1 MIKWVYSFGP
11 RGVDGSMHMRDTLG
25 GKGASLADMTRLGLP
40 VPPGFTLTTSCC
52 SDFFQNNNRL
62 SEDMIE
68 QIDEAILR
76 LEGETGRTFMNPRNP
91 LIVAVRPGAKALM
104 PGIMDTVLCL
114 GLSPKLIEEWQKH
127 NEFDPHIL
135 WNAYRRFVRTYSE
148 LVLHVDSLHFDELIA
163 KLREEHSVDF
173 LDNLPLEPLKE
184 VTFKFRELAEKH
196 IDKPF
201 PDDPLEQLYSSIAAG
216 FSSWNSRRA
225 ILFRQMHDID
235 SQNDGAAVTVQTQ
248 VLGLKNKAQSGT
260 GFCYSREPHTGE
272 NKCSGGFVFSG
283 LGEDYNDS
291 QRDIVFLSRALSPQ
305 PNETLE
311 AQMPWVWHDLLH
323 ACEVVEKW
331 YGTMRQLE
339 FAVEDGRLW
348 LLQTHRAE
356 PKTPEAALRIAVE
369 MVNEGL
375 IRRQDAIE
383 NLKPEQLEKI
393 LHPSLNTELN
403 MHIIGKG
410 MGASPGAVSA
420 IACFSTKRALEY
432 ARKGEKVIL
441 IAEETRPD
449 DVQGIQAAAGVLT
462 TRGGISSHAAVI
474 ARGMGRPC
482 ITGASE
488 LNLNAQEKTLCG
500 HDIIVKEGDFL
511 TIDGL
516 SGLVIEGEVP
526 IKLPDLNDDFNE
538 FMSWVDKYRR
548 IEIRANGETLKE
560 IEIARQF
567 GAEGIGLIRTE
578 HMFLK
583 EERLSLVREMILAE
597 DSFARKKVLDKIL
610 PMQRE
615 DFIGL
620 FRAAQG
626 WPVTLR
632 LLDPPLHEFLP
643 DNDKDIEKLAL
654 DMKRQ
659 VADVKNRLE
668 RLKETNPMLGHRGV
682 RLGVTSPEIYRMQAQ
697 AIFEAAAQIQQEGGD
712 LELEIMIPLVTLN
725 DEVAH
730 IKKILENVAL
740 AVEGEFKVK
749 IKWLCGSMIETPR
762 AALRA
767 EDIAQSADFFS
778 FGTNDLTQMTWGV
791 SRDDSGLFLRSYLS
805 EGILSDDPF
814 KTMDFNGV
822 GELIKIAVKRGRKA
836 NPNLICGICGE
847 HGGDPATI
855 KFCFEAGVDY
865 VSCSPWRVPVA
876 RLAAAQ
882 AALICDNPPGG
893 RSISD

>member
-11 RGVDGSMHMRDTLG
+11 RGVDGSMHMRGTLG

-52 SDFFQNNNRL
+52 SAYFQNGSHL
-62 SEDMIE
+62 SEAMIE

-76 LEGETGRTFMNPRNP
+76 LEGETGRTFMNSRNP
-91 LIVAVRPGAKALM
+91 LIIAVRPGAKALM
-104 PGIMDTVLCL
+104 PGIMDTVLCV
-114 GLSPKLIEEWQKH
+114 GLTPELIEEWKKH
-127 NEFDPHIL
+127 NDFDPQIL
-135 WNAYRRFVRTYSE
+135 WNAYRRFVRTFSE
-148 LVLHVDSLHFDELIA
+148 FVLNVDGSHFDELTVE
-163 KLREEHSVDF
+163 LRKEYKVSSLRD
-173 LDNLPLEPLKE
+173 LSPDNSKAVAL
-184 VTFKFRELAEKH
+184 KFRQLTEAHTSKS
-196 IDKPF
+196 F
-201 PDDPLEQLYSSIAAG
+201 PDNPAQQLYASIAAG

-225 ILFRQMHDID
+225 ILFRQMHNVN

-248 VLGLKNKAQSGT
+248 VLGLKYMGQSGS
-260 GFCYSREPHTGE
+260 GYCYSRDPHTGE
-272 NKCSGGFVFSG
+272 NKCRGGFVFSG
-283 LGEDYNDS
+283 LGEDYNDTR
-291 QRDIVFLSRALSPQ
+291 RDVVFLSRAQSDN

-311 AQMPWVWHDLLH
+311 AKMPWVWHDLLH
-323 ACEVVEKW
+323 AREVVEKW

-348 LLQTHRAE
+348 LLQAHRAE

-369 MVNEGL
+369 MVNEGM
-375 IRRQDAIE
+375 IRRQDAIQ

-393 LHPSLNTELN
+393 LHPSLNTQTD
-403 MHIIGKG
+403 MKIIGRG

-420 IACFSTKRALEY
+420 IACFSTKAALEY
-432 ARKGEKVIL
+432 AHKGEKVIL

-488 LNLNAQEKTLCG
+488 LRLDVKDKVISGSNIE
-500 HDIIVKEGDFL
+500 VKEGEFI

-516 SGLVIEGEVP
+516 AGLVIQGEVP
-526 IKLPDLNDDFNE
+526 IKLPDLNENFTE

-548 IEIRANGETLKE
+548 IEIRANGETLSE
-560 IEIARQF
+560 IQTARKF

-583 EERLSLVREMILAE
+583 DERLSLVREMILAE
-597 DSFARKKVLDKIL
+597 DSQTRKNVLKKIL

-615 DFIGL
+615 DFTTL
-620 FRAAQG
+620 FREAHG

-643 DNDKDIEKLAL
+643 DNDKDIEKLATL
-654 DMKRQ
+654 MKRQ
-659 VADVKNRLE
+659 TDDVKHQLE
-668 RLKETNPMLGHRGV
+668 RLKEANPMLGHRGV
-682 RLGVTSPEIYRMQAQ
+682 RLGITTPEIYRMQAQ
-697 AIFEAAAQIQQEGGD
+697 AIFESAAQIQLEGID
-712 LELEIMIPLVTLN
+712 VQLEIMIPLVCLN
-725 DEVAH
+725 DEVAS
-730 IKKILENVAL
+730 IKKILEDVANQ
-740 AVEGEFKVK
+740 VEVELNVK
-749 IKWLCGSMIETPR
+749 IEWLCGSMIETPR

-791 SRDDSGLFLRSYLS
+791 SRDDSGLFLRSYLT
-805 EGILSDDPF
+805 EGILSADPF
-814 KTMDFNGV
+814 KTMDFTGV
-822 GELIKIAVKRGRKA
+822 GELIKIAVERGRTT
-836 NPNLICGICGE
+836 NPHLKCGICGE
-847 HGGDPATI
+847 QGGDPKTI
-855 KFCFEAGVDY
+855 QFCFEAGVDY

-882 AALICDNPPGG
+882 AALQESEN
-893 RSISD
+893 

>member
-11 RGVDGSMHMRDTLG
+11 RGVDGSMHMRNTLG

-52 SDFFQNNNRL
+52 SHFFKNGSHL
-62 SEDMIE
+62 SQDVLE

-91 LIVAVRPGAKALM
+91 LIIAVRPGAKALM

-114 GLSPKLIEEWQKH
+114 GLTPELIDEWKKH
-127 NEFDPHIL
+127 NDFDSQTL
-135 WNAYRRFVRTYSE
+135 WNAYRRFVRTFSE
-148 LVLHVDSLHFDELIA
+148 FVLNVDGRYFDELTIE
-163 KLREEHSVDF
+163 LRKKYNVKF
-173 LDNLPLEPLKE
+173 LRDLPTEKLKE
-184 VTFKFRELAEKH
+184 VTFAFRHLAEKH
-196 IDKPF
+196 TSKPF
-201 PDDPLEQLYSSIAAG
+201 LDDPVKQLYASVAAG

-225 ILFRQMHDID
+225 VLFRKMHNI
-235 SQNDGAAVTVQTQ
+235 SSKEDGAAVTVQTQ
-248 VLGLKNKAQSGT
+248 VLGLKHMKQSGS
-260 GFCYSREPHTGE
+260 GYCYSRDPHTGE
-272 NKCSGGFVFSG
+272 NKCRGGFVFSG
-283 LGEDYNDS
+283 LGEDYNDGKH
-291 QRDIVFLSRALSPQ
+291 DVVYLSRSQ
-305 PNETLE
+305 SDNPNQTLE
-311 AQMPWVWHDLLH
+311 AKMPWVWHDLLH
-323 ACEVVEKW
+323 AREVVEKW

-369 MVNEGL
+369 MVKEGM
-375 IRRQDAIE
+375 IRRQDAIG

-393 LHPSLNTELN
+393 LHPSLNTQAD
-403 MHIIGKG
+403 MKIMGQG

-420 IACFSTKRALEY
+420 IACFDTKTVLEY
-432 ARKGEKVIL
+432 ARKGEKTIL

-449 DVQGIQAAAGVLT
+449 DVQGIQASAGVLT

-488 LNLNAQEKTLCG
+488 LRFDSQEKTISAR
-500 HDIIVKEGDFL
+500 DITIKEGEFI

-516 SGLVIEGEVP
+516 TGLIIQGQVP
-526 IKLPDLNDDFNE
+526 IKLPDLNENFTE
-538 FMSWVDKYRR
+538 FMSWVDKYRH
-548 IEIRANGETLKE
+548 IEIRANGETLNE
-560 IEIARQF
+560 IQTARQF

-583 EERLSLVREMILAE
+583 DERLALVREMILAE
-597 DSFARKKVLDKIL
+597 NAESRKKVLDKIL
-610 PMQRE
+610 PMQRK
-615 DFIGL
+615 DLTSL
-620 FRAAQG
+620 FREAHG

-643 DNDKDIEKLAL
+643 DDDKDIDNLAKL
-654 DMKRQ
+654 MKRE
-659 VADVKNRLE
+659 VKDVKEQLE

-682 RLGVTSPEIYRMQAQ
+682 RLGITSPEIYRMQAQ
-697 AIFEAAAQIQQEGGD
+697 AIFESAAQIQLEGV
-712 LELEIMIPLVTLN
+712 EVQFEIMIPLVSLN
-725 DEVAH
+725 DEVDF
-730 IKKILENVAL
+730 IKKILDDVASQ
-740 AVEGEFKVK
+740 VEVELNVK

-791 SRDDSGLFLRSYLS
+791 SRDDSGVFLRSYLN
-805 EGILSDDPF
+805 EGILSADPF
-814 KTMDFNGV
+814 KTMDLVGV
-822 GELIKIAVKRGRKA
+822 GELIKIAVERGRRA
-836 NPNLICGICGE
+836 NPNLKCGICGE
-847 HGGDPATI
+847 QGGDPKTI
-855 KFCFEAGVDY
+855 EFCHEAGVDY

-882 AALICDNPPGG
+882 AALKQ
-893 RSISD
+893 SES